1 MQDIFEF
8 IENADTI
15 YRQNPN
21 EPPPTVEEL
30 IATAKRIQP
39 QRHIGL
45 ILITENGTVVQGYNE
60 LLVCALRNP
69 DTGYKVA
76 NYCTEQ
82 WEQLYAIVSTLKA
95 KEVSIDFVPDDYIQP
110 KEDVWSIGDWWD
122 DSDFATLK
130 ADWLKPVIFR
140 LWSGY
145 YRHAVSWQHLTDTL
159 EILLSQE
166 IRRQILNTQPVTF
179 KDYSVTD
186 NVTQYLLTENRW
198 LYLDSAI
205 KMLEKIPIYISNYNL
220 TKYLLTKLES
230 VFNSDHNTTDYTVE
244 HIMPQTWC
252 TAWQRASRQEH
263 REGVHLLGNLTLTK
277 KNSELG
283 QKAFDEKKEIY
294 KTEYLYLN
302 SRLIESIV
310 WDATTIQYRTHR
322 MALSIREILRCEN
335 EPIQAQ
341 VKTEYSL
348 SELPTIT
355 QPKPVSVRLFGVEQ
369 DVKTWKD
376 VLVKTV
382 EAIILNRPA
391 GYLTMKS
398 EYPKYFSSNK
408 ERLRSPL
415 YLSTGDYIESNKSK
429 VDLMKMLV
437 RLAEV
442 TGCDEKDIAVR
453 AI

>member
-1 MQDIFEF
+1 M
-8 IENADTI
+8 
-15 YRQNPN
+15 
-21 EPPPTVEEL
+21 
-30 IATAKRIQP
+30 
-39 QRHIGL
+39 
-45 ILITENGTVVQGYNE
+45 
-60 LLVCALRNP
+60 
-69 DTGYKVA
+69 
-76 NYCTEQ
+76 
-82 WEQLYAIVSTLKA
+82 
-95 KEVSIDFVPDDYIQP
+95 
-110 KEDVWSIGDWWD
+110 
-122 DSDFATLK
+122 
-130 ADWLKPVIFR
+130 
-140 LWSGY
+140 
-145 YRHAVSWQHLTDTL
+145 
-159 EILLSQE
+159 
-166 IRRQILNTQPVTF
+166 
-179 KDYSVTD
+179 
-186 NVTQYLLTENRW
+186 
-198 LYLDSAI
+198 
-205 KMLEKIPIYISNYNL
+205 
-220 TKYLLTKLES
+220 
-230 VFNSDHNTTDYTVE
+230 
-244 HIMPQTWC
+244 
-252 TAWQRASRQEH
+252 
-263 REGVHLLGNLTLTK
+263 HLLGNLTLTK

-408 ERLRSPL
+408 ERLRGPL
-415 YLSTGDYIESNKSK
+415 YLSTGDYIESHKSK

-453 AI
+453 AT